1 MAKHIYKKWCT
12 PRPNDDILNRY
23 GILINNIN
31 MMKRK
36 CCCMKFTIP
45 FHIFLLLLV
54 SCGCMN
60 WFAACMMRIW
70 CICLQ
75 RYVFLVIS
83 YKTIICIT
91 FAAIISYA
99 CCAYA
104 DKQCL
109 LKLNNINP
117 MLLLVCCG
125 KSTKIF
131 HVRIA
136 ISIASPGQFANFG
149 WFVGTNC
156 QSCHGQSCTVYDMVD
171 VSMSHT
177 IISSKCFT
185 ESSSC
190 GKCFSVS

>member
-1 MAKHIYKKWCT
+1 MILLVIRITLLYGISDIMRVKQTMAKHIYKKWCI

-70 CICLQ
+70 CIYLQ
-75 RYVFLVIS
+75 RYVFFWVIS

-91 FAAIISYA
+91 IAAIISYV

-131 HVRIA
+131 RQNRHLNC
-136 ISIASPGQFANFG
+136 ISRSVCELWLICWYELPILSR
-149 WFVGTNC
+149 
-156 QSCHGQSCTVYDMVD
+156 SKLHGV
-171 VSMSHT
+171 
-177 IISSKCFT
+177 
-185 ESSSC
+185 
-190 GKCFSVS
+190 